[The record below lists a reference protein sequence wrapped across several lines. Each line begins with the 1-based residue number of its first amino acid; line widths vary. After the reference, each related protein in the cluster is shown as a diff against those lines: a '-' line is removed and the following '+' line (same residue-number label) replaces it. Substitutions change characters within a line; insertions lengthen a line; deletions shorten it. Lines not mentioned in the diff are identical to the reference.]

1 MNFSRRQAESLVKV
15 FLNEGFEVE
24 GDELIILREKTIE
37 KSYGWVFFYSSK
49 QYEETGVLEFM
60 MIGNGPIVFERD
72 TGTIERLDT
81 AFSAQEAI
89 AKYERR
95 QAE

>member
-1 MNFSRRQAESLVKV
+1 MNFSRRQAESLVKA

-37 KSYGWVFFYSSK
+37 KSYRWVFFSSK
-49 QYEETGVLEFM
+49 QYEETGVFEFV

-72 TGTIERLDT
+72 TGTIEKRLDT

>member
-1 MNFSRRQAESLVKV
+1 VGV
-15 FLNEGFEVE
+15 F
-24 GDELIILREKTIE
+24 
-37 KSYGWVFFYSSK
+37 SSK
-49 QYEETGVLEFM
+49 QYEETGVFEFV

-81 AFSAQEAI
+81 VFSAQEAI

>member
-1 MNFSRRQAESLVKV
+1 MNFSRRQAESLVKA
-15 FLNEGFEVE
+15 FLDEGFEVE
-24 GDELIILREKTIE
+24 GDELIVLHKKTIE

-49 QYEETGVLEFM
+49 KYEETGVFEFM

-72 TGTIERLDT
+72 TGTIKRLDT
-81 AFSAQEAI
+81 AFPAQEAI